1 MKEIKHL
8 NIYYDIN
15 TANCIFDKFISS
27 FENNFY
33 SYCNEEELIQLLNNK
48 NVHLLIVKYDSK
60 LLKKIRNLNTQ
71 IQIIAVLNEL
81 DNSHLFEGLEIKCLK
96 FIQELNCMNS
106 FIDILKDCIKNID
119 SNKSNI
125 INLGNDFIYDNYN
138 KTLFKSNQIIPLTK
152 KETLF
157 FDLLTKSNNYSLA
170 YEKLNEVLWKGS
182 MTQDSLRSLVKELRK
197 KTYKELIKN
206 ISGSGYRLDI
216 KQ

>member
-81 DNSHLFEGLEIKCLK
+81 DNSHLFEGLEIRCLK